1 MVATAYTAQVERR
14 QALYEMEVRAVLE
27 DGVITEDEKQR
38 LQLIQAKF
46 GMSDDQ
52 VQAIVQQMDEERR
65 QEQAA
70 KERAEERAKR
80 RG

>member
-1 MVATAYTAQVERR
+1 M
-14 QALYEMEVRAVLE
+14 
-27 DGVITEDEKQR
+27 ITEDEKQR

>member
-1 MVATAYTAQVERR
+1 
-14 QALYEMEVRAVLE
+14 MEVRAVLA

-38 LQLIQAKF
+38 LQVIQAKF

-65 QEQAA
+65 QEQQAQA
-70 KERAEERAKR
+70 RAEERANR
-80 RG
+80 RAS